1 MLLSR
6 LEEAEAGERA
16 AMLEASRVGEDNER
30 LKVGQAMFESDDC
43 YHRLSHRI
51 GACNF
56 PSLCFFL
63 ISLFSV
69 LIPSL
74 CIGLVAWLAAL
85 VIGTVEVCMCVKLS

>member
-1 MLLSR
+1 MLPLQSRRDRDQQGEKAVLLSR

-56 PSLCFFL
+56 PSLCFF
-63 ISLFSV
+63 
-69 LIPSL
+69 
-74 CIGLVAWLAAL
+74 
-85 VIGTVEVCMCVKLS
+85 